1 MGSTGLL
8 RTFDLEWTTAML
20 ELVELTKIEFPRQIE
35 SWPTVRSLVCMQFSL
50 FRPFR
55 SYSSIY
61 ISDKRIGILCL
72 GRSWTSSKEFTFC
85 ISKFSEN

>member
-35 SWPTVRSLVCMQFSL
+35 SWPTKLDQF
-50 FRPFR
+50 
-55 SYSSIY
+55 
-61 ISDKRIGILCL
+61 KRIYVLYLQVFRKLEDAFDQIIHPQKRRFAWKALEACI
-72 GRSWTSSKEFTFC
+72 GRMLEVKGVM
-85 ISKFSEN
+85 